1 MKIVLASGQ
10 QEYLK
15 KKIHLHKIQAEKRL
29 VMRSL
34 LMKIHYVRNSPRTKT
49 LLRIVLPSRRLHTG
63 RVVEMAFQREPR
75 YIRSILQDPTAKA
88 GNVPNLAVQSV
99 AKYSLTL
106 LLIGRY
112 AIFINLLDIHLG

>member
-1 MKIVLASGQ
+1 MKIVLANGQ
-10 QEYLK
+10 QEHLK

-34 LMKIHYVRNSPRTKT
+34 LLRIHHMRNSPRTKT
-49 LLRIVLPSRRLHTG
+49 LLRIVLSPRRLHTG
-63 RVVEMAFQREPR
+63 TVVETAFQREPR
-75 YIRSILQDPTAKA
+75 YIRSILQDLTAKA
-88 GNVPNLAVQSV
+88 GDVPNLAVQSV

-112 AIFINLLDIHLG
+112 VFLINLRNIHLG